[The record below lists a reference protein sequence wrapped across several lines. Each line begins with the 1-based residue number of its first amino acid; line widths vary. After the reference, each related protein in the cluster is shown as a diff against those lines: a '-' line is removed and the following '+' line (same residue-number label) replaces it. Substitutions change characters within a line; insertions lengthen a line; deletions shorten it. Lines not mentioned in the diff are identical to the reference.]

1 MKDDEP
7 IWNRK
12 ESIRK
17 PHTYM
22 PLYEIISLIGFILGT
37 ILHIVLSILIVQRK
51 QKTRS
56 ELIFLFLV
64 ISVAMWH
71 FGNTVYLFSFL
82 LFGKDLA
89 SVNLVSDAISYIGIG
104 FMPSLLLHTAVLFL
118 FESKPHIR
126 KSLQWIIF
134 FGIYLPVIP
143 FSVVIKN
150 FILSGDMHL
159 MTTATPYIK
168 PFVVWLIISL
178 FIAANISKWLAK
190 AVDEKEEQKFYMAIF
205 WVIIAIAIF
214 IGFTVLFEGNKIRYA
229 GDYLV
234 LVSMLSSIFPSI
246 IFSYYVYRY
255 NYMEFVLRRSV
266 FYSFLTLILICLY
279 YFGIKKLSKSLEQY
293 YSVNAKILEPVF
305 VISLV
310 FWFPTL
316 KESVQKL
323 FRKLIFHRIADSEYL
338 LNELSHVIST
348 DPLVNLVKL
357 LEHVVES
364 IKKATAIKST
374 NLLLFK
380 SERIQVIGDKRYEHI
395 NQSDI
400 QHIVQFFANGEF
412 VVLNRYEIK
421 DALIINEMRPIDAI
435 FIFPIFVNRKLT
447 GLLSLGRARRGL
459 PVASDHLDQ
468 LMIIANE
475 IGSAVEKSKII
486 EEKLHLERKIYEN
499 EKLSSLGR
507 LSTSVAHE
515 VKNPLSSIKAIV
527 QVMQEDLKKNDPLQE
542 DLAIIVD
549 EIDRLTKVVN
559 QLLQFAKPG
568 SVIKTHVRIGEV
580 INSTLVVLSNEAK
593 QNKIVTQCQIP
604 GDLPSILTD
613 RGALKEIFFNL
624 LLNAIQAMPSGGKI
638 QIRADYIPY
647 NQMIKVTISDTGP
660 GILQECMPKIFEP
673 FYTTKQTGT
682 GLGLSIVKKKLE
694 DMEATIHVESNENG
708 ASFIVSFPLEKSMQ
722 TQSATNDANESPF

>member
-1 MKDDEP
+1 
-7 IWNRK
+7 
-12 ESIRK
+12 
-17 PHTYM
+17 M

-56 ELIFLFLV
+56 ELVFLFLV

-82 LFGKDLA
+82 LFGKDIA
-89 SVNLVSDAISYIGIG
+89 SIDLISDAISYIGIG

-118 FESKPHIR
+118 FESKPHIK
-126 KSLQWIIF
+126 KSLQRIIF
-134 FGIYLPVIP
+134 FGIYLPVAP

-150 FILSGDMHL
+150 FILSEDTHL

-178 FIAANISKWLAK
+178 FIAASISKWLAK
-190 AVDEKEEQKFYMAIF
+190 TVDEKEEQKFHMAIF

-214 IGFTVLFEGNKIRYA
+214 IGFTVLFEGNKIPYA

-310 FWFPTL
+310 FWFPAL
-316 KESVQKL
+316 KESVQKF

-348 DPLVNLVKL
+348 DPLVNLTKL
-357 LEHVVES
+357 LEYVVES

-380 SERIQVIGDKRYEHI
+380 SEKIQVIGDKRYEHI
-395 NQSDI
+395 NQSGI
-400 QHIVQFFANGEF
+400 QHIVQFFAHGEF

-421 DALIINEMRPIDAI
+421 DALIINEMRLLEAI

-447 GLLSLGRARRGL
+447 GLLSLGRAGRGL

-486 EEKLHLERKIYEN
+486 EEKLHLERKMYEN

-527 QVMQEDLKKNDPLQE
+527 QVMQEDLKGSDPLQE
-542 DLAIIVD
+542 DLAIIIG

-559 QLLQFAKPG
+559 QLLQFAKPS
-568 SVIKTHVRIGEV
+568 SVIKTHIKLGEV
-580 INSTLVVLSNEAK
+580 IHSTLVVLNNEAK
-593 QNKIVTQCQIP
+593 QNKIVTQCKIP
-604 GDLPSILTD
+604 SNLPSIITD
-613 RGALKEIFFNL
+613 EGALKEVFFNL
-624 LLNAIQAMPSGGKI
+624 LHNAIQAMPFGGELH
-638 QIRADYIPY
+638 IRAHYQPDSKA
-647 NQMIKVTISDTGP
+647 IKVTISDTGP
-660 GILQECMPKIFEP
+660 GIPQESLSKIFEP

-694 DMEATIHVESNENG
+694 DMEATIHVENNDKG
-708 ASFIVSFPLEKSMQ
+708 ASFIINFPLHKSTPAQ
-722 TQSATNDANESPF
+722 TIVNDVNEFPF